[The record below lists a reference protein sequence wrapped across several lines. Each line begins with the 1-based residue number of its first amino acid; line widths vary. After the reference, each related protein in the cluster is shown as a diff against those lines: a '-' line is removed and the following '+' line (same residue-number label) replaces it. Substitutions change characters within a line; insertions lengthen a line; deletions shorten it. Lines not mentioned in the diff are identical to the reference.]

1 MYENDY
7 IGKIVILQNI
17 VFNTGKNKLDHAY
30 KGGRPCLLI
39 YNDEEYDY
47 FLTIKSELRTK
58 SYDFEYY
65 KLNSKDFMYI
75 YNYHKTYYKSNF
87 PYIQGYVNLMD
98 IHKRRASGY
107 GSKDYAKLK
116 LSTYKD
122 IINKFKKLHNSENM
136 EVIMSKASIIK

>member
-17 VFNTGKNKLDHAY
+17 VFNTGKNRLDHAY

-39 YNDEEYDY
+39 YSDEEYDY
-47 FLTIKSELRTK
+47 FLTIKSEPRTK
-58 SYDFEYY
+58 SYGFEYY
-65 KLNSKDFMYI
+65 KLNPEDFMYV
-75 YNYHKTYYKSNF
+75 YNYHGAYHKSSF
-87 PYIQGYVNLMD
+87 QGIHGYVNLME
-98 IHKRRASGY
+98 IYKRRVSGY

-122 IINKFKKLHNSENM
+122 IINKFKKLHKSENM
-136 EVIMSKASIIK
+136 ESITSKASIIK